1 MQWNIF
7 ILITLLLIIEKC
19 DVIEDVMI
27 SPETWNVNYGSFSSS
42 VKITNVICFDWNRTS
57 NIDIENE
64 VFEVADST
72 LEENI
77 FSFVKKWN

>member
-27 SPETWNVNYGSFSSS
+27 SPETWNVNGGSFSSS
-42 VKITNVICFDWNRTS
+42 VKITNVICFVWNRTS

-72 LEENI
+72 LEETI
-77 FSFVKKWN
+77 FSFTEKWN